1 MKICIDAGHGL
12 FTAGKRCMKKL
23 DPNET
28 REWYLN
34 DRIADIAEKHLKAL
48 GHTVYRSDD
57 TTGRKDISLS
67 NRVKLANLRKC
78 DVFISIHHN
87 AGINGGKGGGIVV
100 YYNSSNPT
108 RLTQAKRFYDLL
120 IAHTGLV
127 GNRSAKVVN
136 KAYYVIKH
144 TSMPAFLLELGYMDS
159 STDVP
164 IILSQ
169 DYADKSAQAIIDFV
183 NTFQK

>member
-12 FTAGKRCMKKL
+12 FTSGKRCMKKL
-23 DPNET
+23 DQTET

-34 DRIADIAEKHLKAL
+34 DRIADIVETNLKAF

-57 TTGRKDISLS
+57 TTGKTDISLA

-78 DVFISIHHN
+78 DLFISIHHN

-100 YYNSSNPT
+100 YYNSGKSV
-108 RLTQAKRFYDLL
+108 RLTQAKRLYDLL
-120 IAHTGLV
+120 IAHTRLA

-136 KAYYVIKH
+136 KAYYVIKN
-144 TSMPAFLLELGYMDS
+144 TSMPAFLIECGYMDS
-159 STDVP
+159 ATDVP

-169 DYADKSAQAIIDFV
+169 EHANKTAQAIIDFA